1 MKVDVLSIEGKVV
14 GQTDLDDSVFGILPN
29 MSVLHEAIVSYLSNQ
44 RRGTKSTLTR
54 SEVSGGGCKPWRQKG
69 TGHARQGS
77 IRAPQWT
84 HGGVVFAP
92 KPRDF
97 RKNLMKKVRRIAIR
111 SALSL
116 KAKEQ
121 NLMVLDEL
129 SMDKYSTKYVL
140 NVLSNINAPKSLV
153 VMPES
158 NKFVVKSGRNI
169 PGVLISSVN
178 TLNSYDIF
186 YHKKLVICKSAV
198 EKINEIFKD
207 SSKAQKVV
215 A

>member
-54 SEVSGGGCKPWRQKG
+54 SEVSGGGCKPS
-69 TGHARQGS
+69 RQGS

-121 NLMVLDEL
+121 NLVVLDEL